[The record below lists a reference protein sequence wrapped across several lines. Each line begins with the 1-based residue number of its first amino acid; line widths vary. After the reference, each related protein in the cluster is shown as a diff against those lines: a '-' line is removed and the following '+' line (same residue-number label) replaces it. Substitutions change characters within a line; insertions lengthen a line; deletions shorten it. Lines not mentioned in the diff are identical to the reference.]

1 MSKDDILLLIKY
13 ERAVLFLRKRFNREE
28 RKAFSPLLHCL
39 RNLKGVL
46 LFFTDTSSGRKK
58 AGKKYQ
64 DVVSRETCLIVCNRF
79 SAEVRKKRLASAL
92 QSKAVCFRFFVSVRR
107 KFGDTDFLRSFT
119 YET

>member
-1 MSKDDILLLIKY
+1 MRCDCVTDLSFYESKRLRFLHFYSIIRKIEND
-13 ERAVLFLRKRFNREE
+13 RVLFLRKKFNREE

-39 RNLKGVL
+39 RNRKGVL

-79 SAEVRKKRLASAL
+79 SAEVRK
-92 QSKAVCFRFFVSVRR
+92 SV
-107 KFGDTDFLRSFT
+107 
-119 YET
+119 